1 MLAKLEK
8 FNELLD
14 LYGNLLTPRQ
24 MEVMSLYYHE
34 DWSYQEIADELEIS
48 KSAVYDIIK
57 RVSNNL
63 VETEEKI
70 GFLNYRNRI
79 KQALEDLPDKSLNDI
94 SDALEQLKKEI

>member
-14 LYGNLLTPRQ
+14 LYGNLLTSRQ

-70 GFLNYRNRI
+70 GFLKYRNRI
-79 KQALEDLPDKSLNDI
+79 KQALEDLPENSLDDI
-94 SDALEQLKKEI
+94 TDALEQLKKEI

>member
-14 LYGNLLTPRQ
+14 LYGNLLTSRQ

-70 GFLNYRNRI
+70 GFLKYRNRI
-79 KQALEDLPDKSLNDI
+79 KQALDDLPEKSLDDI
-94 SDALEQLKKEI
+94 NDALEQLKKEI